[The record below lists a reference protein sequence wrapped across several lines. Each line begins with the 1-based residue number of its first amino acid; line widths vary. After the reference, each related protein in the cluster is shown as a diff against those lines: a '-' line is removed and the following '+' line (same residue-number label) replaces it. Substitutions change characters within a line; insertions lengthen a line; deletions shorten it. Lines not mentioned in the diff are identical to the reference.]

1 MRDLIGLRARL
12 LLQPGLSECEEV
24 TEDAHE
30 VSDVRSRFVLQI
42 TIVTKM
48 RATPTTA
55 HNESSCLRFFAR
67 SFETLHARLLARF
80 DGSPPDSQYL
90 TQESHASPAIGHQLC
105 PLCETAVSRSPQGFL
120 LGT

>member
-1 MRDLIGLRARL
+1 ML
-12 LLQPGLSECEEV
+12 LLFNTTRTTSGPPSTRAAIAMDGGVADTQP
-24 TEDAHE
+24 A
-30 VSDVRSRFVLQI
+30 I
-42 TIVTKM
+42 TQTKM
-48 RATPTTA
+48 RAMPTTA

-105 PLCETAVSRSPQGFL
+105 VKRL
-120 LGT
+120 